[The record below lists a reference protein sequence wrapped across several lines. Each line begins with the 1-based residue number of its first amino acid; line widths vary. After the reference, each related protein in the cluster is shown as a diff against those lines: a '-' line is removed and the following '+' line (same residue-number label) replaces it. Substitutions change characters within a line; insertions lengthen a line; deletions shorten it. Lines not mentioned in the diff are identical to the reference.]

1 MMRILIAFLALALLL
16 GCLGP
21 RVMSVSELG
30 NSTADYLG
38 EKVYV
43 KGTVKDTIKFG
54 KLSGFKLVE
63 GNDSILVSSDELPKE
78 GSEVTVQG
86 TVMKETLFGYYVLA
100 KEIN

>member
-1 MMRILIAFLALALLL
+1 MKEIFAILVLALLF

-21 RVMSVSELG
+21 QAMSVSELR
-30 NSTADYLG
+30 NSTGDYLG

-43 KGTVKDTIKFG
+43 KGTVEDAFKLG
-54 KLSGFKLVE
+54 KLSGFKLTD
-63 GNDSILVSSDELPKE
+63 GNSSIMVSSEELPKE

-86 TVMKETLFGYYVLA
+86 TLMKETLVGYYVLA